1 MSLIALKPGLER
13 MREDIVR
20 DPATLGNTF
29 RLIENP
35 MDTQVNA
42 TLPVFFLSLR

>member
-29 RLIENP
+29 RLIEDP
-35 MDTQVNA
+35 MDSQVDA
-42 TLPVFFLSLR
+42 TLPVFFFSLR